1 MVADCHDVKEGQR
14 ETERDR
20 EHMSSVTFYLALA
33 NSLFSFNADKGLT
46 NQLSTNENHEVG
58 CTVRPHNKD
67 WIP

>member
-1 MVADCHDVKEGQR
+1 MIKRHTYRDKERQR
-14 ETERDR
+14 TQRTLS
-20 EHMSSVTFYLALA
+20 HFMA

-46 NQLSTNENHEVG
+46 NQLSTNQNHEVG